1 MTERGGWDD
10 VNVEGCHDIKCW
22 NDEKKIIELCPQKL
36 NISELLLSL
45 N

>member
-1 MTERGGWDD
+1 MILSVGMM
-10 VNVEGCHDIKCW
+10 
-22 NDEKKIIELCPQKL
+22 KKNIELCPQKL